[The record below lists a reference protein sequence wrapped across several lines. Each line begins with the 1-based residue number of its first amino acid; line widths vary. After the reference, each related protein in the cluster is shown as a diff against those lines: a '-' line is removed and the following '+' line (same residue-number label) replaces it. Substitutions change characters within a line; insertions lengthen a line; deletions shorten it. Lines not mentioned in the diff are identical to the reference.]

1 MARMISG
8 LGDWIFLIAMPLYIF
23 DITKST
29 IATGSMFIIQM
40 LPRLL
45 FGSIAGTF
53 VDKRNKKWTLVIV
66 DVVRAVALALLFFV
80 PSGQL
85 WAFLVIAFIQ
95 NLVGTLFIPAHRSLL
110 VATISRERLVEANSI
125 TVVSDNIIRIIG
137 PSIGG
142 ALLGIAGV
150 EIAIATDIFSYMI
163 SSVLLSLVAVKSSQ
177 QKQKGAE
184 ISLKQ
189 KWLEF
194 WGNWWN
200 GLKVVGTNQLYSTI
214 YLMFSFIWLAQGMIN
229 VLFVPYVINE
239 MGQTSVEFGWI
250 ESVQG
255 IGGLIGGY
263 LLLKL
268 NKKVAPFP
276 LIISSLLASGGFALL
291 QFNIPILFF
300 VFIMNAF
307 LGITDVISSV
317 RLETLLQ
324 EQVPENYM
332 GRIFGAY
339 NTLMALTM
347 LIGMSIA
354 SFLGEMMGTVM
365 LLNISAL
372 LFFLTG
378 IVGYRALK
386 QNMKVSRHGKND

>member
-1 MARMISG
+1 MISG

-150 EIAIATDIFSYMI
+150 EIAIATEIFSYMI

-177 QKQKGAE
+177 QKGVE
-184 ISLKQ
+184 TSLKQ

-214 YLMFSFIWLAQGMIN
+214 FLMFSFIWLAQGMIN

>member
-1 MARMISG
+1 MISG

-66 DVVRAVALALLFFV
+66 DVVRAVALVLLFFV

-125 TVVSDNIIRIIG
+125 TVVSDNFIRIIG

-177 QKQKGAE
+177 QKGVE
-184 ISLKQ
+184 TSLKQ

-378 IVGYRALK
+378 IVGYRALI

>member
-1 MARMISG
+1 MISG

-214 YLMFSFIWLAQGMIN
+214 FLMFSFIWLAQGMIN

-347 LIGMSIA
+347 LIGMSVA

-378 IVGYRALK
+378 IVGYRALI

>member
-1 MARMISG
+1 MISG

-110 VATISRERLVEANSI
+110 VATISRERLVVANSI

-150 EIAIATDIFSYMI
+150 EIAIATEIFSYMI

-177 QKQKGAE
+177 QKGVE
-184 ISLKQ
+184 TSLKQ

-214 YLMFSFIWLAQGMIN
+214 FLMFSFIWLAQGMIN

>member
-110 VATISRERLVEANSI
+110 VATISRERLVVANSI

-150 EIAIATDIFSYMI
+150 EIAIATEIFSYMI

-177 QKQKGAE
+177 QKGVE
-184 ISLKQ
+184 TSLKQ

-214 YLMFSFIWLAQGMIN
+214 FLMFSFIWLAQGMIN

>member
-66 DVVRAVALALLFFV
+66 DVVRAVALVLLFFV

-125 TVVSDNIIRIIG
+125 TVVSDNFIRIIG

-177 QKQKGAE
+177 QKGVE
-184 ISLKQ
+184 TSLKQ

-378 IVGYRALK
+378 IVGYRALI